1 MVRPAPWFGGL
12 AAARISSMTVVAD
25 RCWARVAAW
34 SLAGLT
40 LLTLIAALVLLVLN
54 GRAMSGGSVA
64 GYGISAVAVAVYAWV
79 GRLIAARIPGSAIGW
94 LLCLTG
100 LSLAVSLFTEQYA
113 LRGLATAP
121 GLAARRPAGRGAFGG
136 HALAGSHTADCP
148 GLVVP

>member
-121 GLAARRPAGRGAFGG
+121 GSLPAARQVGVLSGG
-136 HALAGSHTADCP
+136 TLCWQSHC
-148 GLVVP
+148 

>member
-1 MVRPAPWFGGL
+1 
-12 AAARISSMTVVAD
+12 MTVVAD

-40 LLTLIAALVLLVLN
+40 LLTPIAALVLLVLN

-64 GYGISAVAVAVYAWV
+64 GYGISAVAVVVYAWV

-113 LRGLATAP
+113 LGGWPPSRARCPPP
-121 GLAARRPAGRGAFGG
+121 GRSGRFRGARSCWQ
-136 HALAGSHTADCP
+136 SHC
-148 GLVVP
+148 